1 MNTPTEAPKAPAKK
15 VKPEAAASESTRPSP
30 KVDEGLIADYLRT
43 SPDFF
48 SRHADLVSELYIPH
62 ESGRNLS
69 LLEYQVRR
77 LREETSDM
85 RNKYLELLRDVRQ
98 QETLLQSLQDFSVS
112 LMHASSLQRSLSVIE
127 AFFKEDLGVDGWS
140 LHLFDLNLSNDDF
153 GDEWPL
159 YALRDDDN
167 VHQRLEDIA
176 QNEKGV
182 RFHRGRPGFKG
193 VSSEL
198 ADTGLQSFAEI
209 VLDIGEPLG
218 LLTLGSRDPD
228 ALGSNDGETGIEITR
243 MIGRLIAARLA
254 ELADRGP

>member
-1 MNTPTEAPKAPAKK
+1 MSTPTEAPKASAKK
-15 VKPEAAASESTRPSP
+15 AKPEADSESARPSQ

-48 SRHADLVSELYIPH
+48 SRHSDLVSELYIPH

-77 LREETSDM
+77 LREEKSDM

-112 LMHASSLQRSLSVIE
+112 LMHASSLQLSLNVIE
-127 AFFKEDLGVDGWS
+127 AFFKEDLGIDGWS
-140 LHLFDLNLSNDDF
+140 LHLFDINLSNDDF
-153 GDEWPL
+153 SDEWPL
-159 YALRDDDN
+159 HALKDDDS

-182 RFHRGRPGFKG
+182 RFHQNCPEFKG
-193 VSSEL
+193 TYSEL
-198 ADTGLQSFAEI
+198 AATELQSFAEI

-228 ALGSNDGETGIEITR
+228 ALGGNDSETGTEMMR

-254 ELADRGP
+254 ELADSGS

>member
-1 MNTPTEAPKAPAKK
+1 MNTPTKASKASDKK
-15 VKPEAAASESTRPSP
+15 VNPEAAGDSARP

-48 SRHADLVSELYIPH
+48 SRHSDLVSELYIPH

-98 QETLLQSLQDFSVS
+98 QETLLHSLQDFSVS
-112 LMHASSLQRSLSVIE
+112 LMHASSLQSSLSVIE

-140 LHLFDLNLSNDDF
+140 LHLFDLNLSSDEF

-159 YALRDDDN
+159 YALKDDDS

-176 QNEKGV
+176 RNEKSVGY
-182 RFHRGRPGFKG
+182 HRSCPEFKS
-193 VSSEL
+193 VSKEL
-198 ADTGLQSFAEI
+198 AATDLRSFVEI

-218 LLTLGSRDPD
+218 LLTLGSREPD
-228 ALGSNDGETGIEITR
+228 AFNGNDSETGVEVMR

-254 ELADRGP
+254 ELADRGS